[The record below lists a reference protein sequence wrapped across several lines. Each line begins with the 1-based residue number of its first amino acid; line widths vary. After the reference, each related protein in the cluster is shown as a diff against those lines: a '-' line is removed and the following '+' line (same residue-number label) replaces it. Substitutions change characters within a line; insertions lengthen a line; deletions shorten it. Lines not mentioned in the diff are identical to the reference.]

1 MRRDVERPRV
11 LITRTSLENARW
23 RKSGRST
30 AEGECVEAAL
40 LHTAPAW
47 RKSGHSAGQGA
58 CVEATTDGAVVALQN
73 SKLRHPDGAVLTV
86 TAADWLAFLDAVAAG
101 RTDRDRLGA
110 PAAFGPFA
118 LALATDGSIEV
129 RCAGE
134 PDSPV
139 VRYTPAEWDT
149 FSVGVQTDGE
159 FTLPWLLAAS
169 LPVS

>member
-1 MRRDVERPRV
+1 MEQYAAGPATTVTEAH
-11 LITRTSLENARW
+11 LGAARW
-23 RKSGRST
+23 RKSGRSMGQ
-30 AEGECVEAAL
+30 GECVEAAL

-47 RKSGHSAGQGA
+47 RKSGRSAGQGE

-86 TAADWLAFLDAVAAG
+86 TATDWLAFLDAVAAG
-101 RTDRDRLGA
+101 HTDRNRLGS

-129 RCAGE
+129 RFATE
-134 PDSPV
+134 PSSPV

-149 FSVGVQTDGE
+149 FSAGVQTDGE
-159 FTLPWLLAAS
+159 FTLPWLMAAS